1 MAFTGN
7 FMCTSFKVEILSAH
21 HNFNTTNPAKSA
33 NTQDTF
39 YMALYTSSATLTAAT
54 TAYTT
59 SGAVVVANGAGYS
72 GDQFLVRLI
81 DVKDTQDWGILYFY
95 YELVKID

>member
-1 MAFTGN
+1 MQSNLFIFFNEEN
-7 FMCTSFKVEILSAH
+7 FLSLNLIIPLQNPEI
-21 HNFNTTNPAKSA
+21 TDDREK
-33 NTQDTF
+33 F
-39 YMALYTSSATLTAAT
+39 YLQL